1 MDRRIVHLVQ
11 SGMGSG
17 WHGYGVL
24 PDRSEYA
31 YGAWLLRDILCQHLY
46 RMGYRHAASVQVE
59 GTRTM
64 ASEVQRWYRDGVPV
78 TNPVPSL
85 IYDQEWDLLVAH
97 VNDGVSVTR
106 LAKDAGV
113 TPDAMRARL
122 LRVVRRWNH
131 DLIVRDR
138 QQES

>member
-1 MDRRIVHLVQ
+1 
-11 SGMGSG
+11 
-17 WHGYGVL
+17 
-24 PDRSEYA
+24 
-31 YGAWLLRDILCQHLY
+31 
-46 RMGYRHAASVQVE
+46 
-59 GTRTM
+59 M